1 MRTGQCVCGC
11 VVLLLSG
18 RGHRPESVERLI
30 SSGFNKVLSRQTGL
44 FERDLSQEMQHENMQ
59 GW

>member
-1 MRTGQCVCGC
+1 MRIGRYVCRY
-11 VVLLLSG
+11 VVSSLSG
-18 RGHRPESVERLI
+18 RGHRSESVERLI

-44 FERDLSQEMQHENMQ
+44 FERDLSQEMQHEDMQ